1 MHGKHAVQDGSAPQH
16 WLTKPHSPM
25 NAAVELKE
33 VPLDQLCH
41 TSAQRN
47 TMQHNA
53 TQRNTTQ
60 LMHSIC
66 ISHAQS
72 LNMFTGHDHEHEVTY
87 RLQRAFTGLQTKQG
101 GLQGIRLAYTTN
113 DLQLS
118 RGTCG
123 GTHPLSVA
131 MCCVPSSASRA
142 TATLP
147 WCRRLFNLL

>member
-1 MHGKHAVQDGSAPQH
+1 M
-16 WLTKPHSPM
+16 PHFS
-25 NAAVELKE
+25 
-33 VPLDQLCH
+33 
-41 TSAQRN
+41 T
-47 TMQHNA
+47 TQHNA

-131 MCCVPSSASRA
+131 MYCVPSSASSMPPRMAAATPSCPSPPSCILRA